1 MTELGVSH
9 SRAARPKGC
18 ARLLTYYS
26 SALELSLGSSFRE
39 VLSIKS
45 YVNFYI
51 PHLSL
56 IMEMDL
62 DNGKWTIDSEG
73 VEMHLFSL
81 WCVPSGVRRVNKG
94 YIQLPLVDIDLDSIF
109 SSIPLKKMR

>member
-1 MTELGVSH
+1 
-9 SRAARPKGC
+9 
-18 ARLLTYYS
+18 
-26 SALELSLGSSFRE
+26 
-39 VLSIKS
+39 
-45 YVNFYI
+45 
-51 PHLSL
+51 
-56 IMEMDL
+56 MEMDL
-62 DNGKWTIDSEG
+62 DNGKWTIDSEGVESGG

>member
-1 MTELGVSH
+1 MESGQLRVRELRVG
-9 SRAARPKGC
+9 
-18 ARLLTYYS
+18 
-26 SALELSLGSSFRE
+26 
-39 VLSIKS
+39 
-45 YVNFYI
+45 
-51 PHLSL
+51 
-56 IMEMDL
+56 
-62 DNGKWTIDSEG
+62 G